1 VLSNNALSVLVSILE
16 ETRGWHVEKQI
27 TFSEMSVLK
36 RLRKV
41 HEERTDFKNS
51 EWNISFWFVVL
62 WPLIVVAIV
71 AIGFLAPAL
80 IKTL

>member
-1 VLSNNALSVLVSILE
+1 MKRNAA
-16 ETRGWHVEKQI
+16 R
-27 TFSEMSVLK
+27 
-36 RLRKV
+36 
-41 HEERTDFKNS
+41 KNS
-51 EWNISFWFVVL
+51 DYNISFWFVVI

>member
-1 VLSNNALSVLVSILE
+1 MKRNA
-16 ETRGWHVEKQI
+16 TR
-27 TFSEMSVLK
+27 
-36 RLRKV
+36 
-41 HEERTDFKNS
+41 KNS
-51 EWNISFWFVVL
+51 DYNISFWFVVL

>member
-1 VLSNNALSVLVSILE
+1 
-16 ETRGWHVEKQI
+16 
-27 TFSEMSVLK
+27 MK
-36 RLRKV
+36 RKPVR
-41 HEERTDFKNS
+41 ENPD
-51 EWNISFWFVVL
+51 WNISFWFVVL

>member
-1 VLSNNALSVLVSILE
+1 MKRKP
-16 ETRGWHVEKQI
+16 TPEK
-27 TFSEMSVLK
+27 S
-36 RLRKV
+36 
-41 HEERTDFKNS
+41 D
-51 EWNISFWFVVL
+51 WNISFWFVVL

>member
-1 VLSNNALSVLVSILE
+1 
-16 ETRGWHVEKQI
+16 
-27 TFSEMSVLK
+27 MK
-36 RLRKV
+36 RKPTP
-41 HEERTDFKNS
+41 ENPD
-51 EWNISFWFVVL
+51 WNLSFWVVAL

>member
-1 VLSNNALSVLVSILE
+1 
-16 ETRGWHVEKQI
+16 
-27 TFSEMSVLK
+27 MK
-36 RLRKV
+36 RKPAR
-41 HEERTDFKNS
+41 ENPD
-51 EWNISFWFVVL
+51 WNISFWFVVL

>member
-1 VLSNNALSVLVSILE
+1 MKRKP
-16 ETRGWHVEKQI
+16 TR
-27 TFSEMSVLK
+27 
-36 RLRKV
+36 
-41 HEERTDFKNS
+41 KNS
-51 EWNISFWFVVL
+51 DYDISFWVVAL

>member
-1 VLSNNALSVLVSILE
+1 
-16 ETRGWHVEKQI
+16 
-27 TFSEMSVLK
+27 MK
-36 RLRKV
+36 RKP
-41 HEERTDFKNS
+41 TPKNS
-51 EWNISFWFVVL
+51 EWNISFWLMVL

>member
-1 VLSNNALSVLVSILE
+1 
-16 ETRGWHVEKQI
+16 
-27 TFSEMSVLK
+27 MK
-36 RLRKV
+36 RKPTP
-41 HEERTDFKNS
+41 ENS
-51 EWNISFWFVVL
+51 DWNLSFWVVAL